1 MLYFGLSDSLMH
13 AGFALDEQEKE
24 LLERPQDVLQR
35 ALDLDSAHKS
45 VPKDLKVHLFVVV
58 NGVPITVGCGVSSA
72 KIVSAQLVPEC
83 MMY

>member
-1 MLYFGLSDSLMH
+1 MLCFGLSDSLMH

-24 LLERPQDVLQR
+24 LLERPQDVLRR
-35 ALDLDSAHKS
+35 ALDSDSTHKS

-58 NGVPITVGCGVSSA
+58 NGLPTTVGWGVSSS
-72 KIVSAQLVPEC
+72 KSVSALLVPEC